1 MEPTA
6 DFGMLLG
13 PLAFGAVQVL
23 GDGGPDLSRAAGRLH
38 PLIVHFPVALA
49 LVAVAAE
56 WWRSLT
62 RQQGLSP
69 LTRPLLWIAAVSAV
83 FATASGWVN
92 AAHEYDGDSSQTLD
106 LHRWIGTGT
115 TVALVGVAWWCQA
128 ISAMLGRSSAEAMA
142 QLGSFRW
149 VALVGA
155 TAVAITGHL
164 GGELVHGSGYLTKVL
179 FPAAADEREEL
190 APSEASPVQPAAL
203 SPNETFFVEKVYPIL
218 EAHCF
223 ECHGARKQKGGLRMD
238 SKSWLF
244 NGDESEWTV
253 IPGNSAESEL
263 HARVVL
269 ERADPDAMPPEGPG
283 LTQEEMDVLKK
294 WIDDGADY
302 PNMQSGGSGI
312 PGSSSAAAALTAV
325 GTMAIA
331 GGSTVEIPAPL
342 RARADSAARALASR
356 GALVQPVA
364 MESVLV
370 DVNASRAEPPI
381 GDDDAAMLADLAPVV
396 ANLNLS
402 KSALT
407 DAGLAKVGPMTNLER
422 LRVDQ
427 TAIGDAGLAAL
438 GTLPRLE
445 SVNLVGSKV
454 TPASIA
460 WLRGQP
466 ALRRVYVWQTGLDN
480 AEAIAKLGE
489 GGRIEAI
496 GADLPLAQPKTP
508 PMPEETTAPGA
519 SGADQPPAG

>member
-1 MEPTA
+1 MDSNA
-6 DFGMLLG
+6 DFGTLFG
-13 PLAFGAVQVL
+13 PLAFGAVQMLGDTGPVL
-23 GDGGPDLSRAAGRLH
+23 GRAAGLLH
-38 PLIVHFPVALA
+38 PLIVHFPIALA

-69 LTRPLLWIAAVSAV
+69 LTRPLLWLAAVSAL

-115 TVALVGVAWWCQA
+115 TVALVSVAWWCQSIA
-128 ISAMLGRSSAEAMA
+128 AMLGRSSAEAMA

-149 VALVGA
+149 VALIGA

-164 GGELVHGSGYLTKVL
+164 GGELVHGSRYLTKVL
-179 FPAAADEREEL
+179 FPAAAEEREEL
-190 APSEASPVQPAAL
+190 PPGEESPVRPAAL

-223 ECHGARKQKGGLRMD
+223 KCHGARKQKGGLRMD

-253 IPGNSAESEL
+253 IPGNSAESEF

-269 ERADPDAMPPEGPG
+269 ERSDPDAMPPEGPG
-283 LTQEEMDVLKK
+283 LSQEEIDVLRN
-294 WIDDGADY
+294 WIDDGAAY
-302 PNMQSGGSGI
+302 PGMQSGGAGI

-331 GGSTVEIPAPL
+331 GGSTVEIPAQL
-342 RARADSAARALASR
+342 RARADSAGRALASR

-381 GDDDAAMLADLAPVV
+381 GDADAGMLADLAPVV

-402 KSALT
+402 KSAMT

-445 SVNLVGSKV
+445 SINLVGSKV
-454 TPASIA
+454 TEASIA
-460 WLRGQP
+460 WLRGQS

-480 AEAIAKLGE
+480 PDAIARLGE

-508 PMPEETTAPGA
+508 PMPEDTAAPAEPPTDET
-519 SGADQPPAG
+519 PAG

>member
-1 MEPTA
+1 MDCTA
-6 DFGMLLG
+6 DLG
-13 PLAFGAVQVL
+13 SLFAPLAFGAVQVL
-23 GDGGPDLSRAAGRLH
+23 GETSPDLGRAAGRLH

-62 RQQGLSP
+62 REQGLSP
-69 LTRPLLWIAAVSAV
+69 LTRPLLWLAAVSAV
-83 FATASGWVN
+83 FAMASGWVN
-92 AAHEYDGDSSQTLD
+92 AAHEYDGDSSQTLE

-115 TVALVGVAWWCQA
+115 AFALVGIAWWCQTLVA
-128 ISAMLGRSSAEAMA
+128 VLVRPSAEALA
-142 QLGSFRW
+142 QLGAFRW
-149 VALVGA
+149 VALLGGI
-155 TAVAITGHL
+155 AVAVTGHL

-179 FPAAADEREEL
+179 FPAAADPREEL
-190 APSEASPVQPAAL
+190 APTEESPVQPAAL
-203 SPNETFFVEKVYPIL
+203 SPNETLFMEKVYPIL

-244 NGDESEWTV
+244 NGEESDWTV
-253 IPGNSAESEL
+253 IPGNSTESEL

-269 ERADPDAMPPEGPG
+269 ERSDPDAMPPEGEG

-294 WIDDGADY
+294 WIDDGAAY
-302 PNMQSGGSGI
+302 PSMSSGGAGA
-312 PGSSSAAAALTAV
+312 PVAGTSAATAALNAV
-325 GTMAIA
+325 GTIAIA
-331 GGSTVEIPAPL
+331 GGSTVEIPPSL
-342 RARADSAARALASR
+342 KARADAAARSLSAR
-356 GALVQPVA
+356 GVLVQPVA

-381 GDDDAAMLADLAPVV
+381 GDADAGMLADLAPVV

-402 KSALT
+402 KSGLT
-407 DAGLAKVGPMTNLER
+407 DAGLAQVGPMTNLER

-427 TAIGDAGLAAL
+427 TAIGDTGLASL
-438 GTLPRLE
+438 GTLSRLE
-445 SVNLVGSKV
+445 SINLVGSKV

-466 ALRRVYVWQTGLDN
+466 ALRRVYVWQTALDN
-480 AEAIAKLGE
+480 ADAISRLAE
-489 GGRIEAI
+489 GGRLEAI

-508 PMPEETTAPGA
+508 PMPEEAAPA
-519 SGADQPPAG
+519 ADAAQKPAG